1 MANKAKADLFIS
13 IHCNAVHKHRVSGT
27 ETYVMGLHTAQ
38 ENLLVAK
45 RENASILYEK
55 NFKSTYEGYEPGSAE
70 GHIILSMFQNAHLEK
85 SIDFANKVE
94 SSFKKRTPMRSR
106 GVKQAGFVVLRQAT
120 MPSILVE
127 TGFLTNKSNESYL
140 VSSTGQDEVAQA
152 IVLAFTEYK
161 QEQEQ
166 IQEVVL
172 VQEEREEDVPLVDL
186 EIKEKEEDAQEQ
198 PSVHLSEQ
206 VQMIEIAEVQDS
218 VQEQN
223 PGQALLK
230 SIDSEE
236 KPTQSP
242 LDEPLPIN
250 YKVQNRCI
258 HK

>member
-1 MANKAKADLFIS
+1 M
-13 IHCNAVHKHRVSGT
+13 
-27 ETYVMGLHTAQ
+27 
-38 ENLLVAK
+38 
-45 RENASILYEK
+45 
-55 NFKSTYEGYEPGSAE
+55 
-70 GHIILSMFQNAHLEK
+70 
-85 SIDFANKVE
+85 
-94 SSFKKRTPMRSR
+94 
-106 GVKQAGFVVLRQAT
+106 
-120 MPSILVE
+120 
-127 TGFLTNKSNESYL
+127 
-140 VSSTGQDEVAQA
+140 EVAQA

-250 YKVQNRCI
+250 YKVQIAASINKPIPRNNPLLFKVSDLVI
-258 HK
+258 KLEDNMYKYLTGEFQSMEDALTEKSKMLEQGFKGAFIVAYRGDQRVKY